1 MTAETQPGTSP
12 IQIGILEI
20 NRHIP
25 VLYSFI
31 KILSTPETH
40 ITIFT
45 TPDLNKR
52 LQTYLTGNEQLTIIM
67 QKDKE
72 SRSHFL
78 KRVKTYTN
86 THLDVLLVNTI
97 HEVMFHL
104 LPFRHLNP
112 QKKMILTIHHVNT
125 WLKQKI
131 VFKPFHLL
139 MTIETNIASILI
151 KTLILKNYDA
161 LNVIYRPLKDYIET
175 QTNYQ
180 KPVFTLPTSYY
191 DPTTEFTTEQKQ
203 PGTLKVIIPGLIQE
217 QRKDYTPILNAL
229 QILPEN
235 YLKSL
240 EICIPG
246 LPVERFGQQV
256 HQQFKALQQ
265 KGANIILFNE
275 FVPDDLF
282 DHLHKDSDIIICPI
296 RIQTRSD
303 NLTTEAYGSTVGS
316 GVIYNGIQY
325 IKPLIIPQE
334 FNNLPELATSTL
346 TYKNGEDLATIFKD
360 LIDHPEKLKKLKTEA
375 KHNAEK
381 FSLHHLQQYVKHT
394 LIPWITHTHKTQKIK
409 EKT

>member
-1 MTAETQPGTSP
+1 M
-12 IQIGILEI
+12 L
-20 NRHIP
+20 
-25 VLYSFI
+25 
-31 KILSTPETH
+31 
-40 ITIFT
+40 
-45 TPDLNKR
+45 
-52 LQTYLTGNEQLTIIM
+52 
-67 QKDKE
+67 
-72 SRSHFL
+72 
-78 KRVKTYTN
+78 
-86 THLDVLLVNTI
+86 
-97 HEVMFHL
+97 HL
-104 LPFRHLNP
+104 LPFRHLQS

-139 MTIETNIASILI
+139 LTIETNIASILI

-175 QTNYQ
+175 QTTYQ

-191 DPTTEFTTEQKQ
+191 DPNTEFTTEQKQ

-217 QRKDYTPILNAL
+217 QRKNYTPVLNAL

-246 LPVERFGQQV
+246 LPVERFGRKV
-256 HQQFKALQQ
+256 HQQFKVLQQ
-265 KGANIILFNE
+265 NGAHIILFNE

-282 DHLHKDSDIIICPI
+282 DQLHKESDIIICPI

-325 IKPLIIPQE
+325 IKPLIVPQE

-346 TYKNGEDLATIFKD
+346 TYKNGEELATLFKD
-360 LIDHPEKLKKLKTEA
+360 LIDHPEKLKNLKKEA

-381 FSLHHLQQYVKHT
+381 FSLTNLQKYVKQT
-394 LIPWITHTHKTQKIK
+394 MIPWITQTKKPK
-409 EKT
+409 K